1 VAAGVRREG
10 GDFVNETSR
19 RFDPVCQPLDRFPL
33 LIEASA
39 GTGKTW
45 SLTALATRLV
55 VEGRVASIDRLLLVT
70 FTVAATH
77 ELRER
82 LRTRLQDTR
91 NALMGCKVDD
101 DFVQRLVE
109 RCDDRALAR
118 DRVLRALRD
127 FDEARVSTIHGFC
140 ARVLQ
145 DSAFEAGLVFETD
158 ETQDSDF
165 LRQVAVADAWRAQVQ
180 AGPPWR
186 AAWLAEKSY
195 PPRKEGRGRDLYA
208 DLETRLQYD
217 GAEFLPA
224 VESSVDDADRE
235 VRGILAGLLDDPG
248 FLESLREAVDTVE
261 QGLAG
266 RHRARFEEFRRIVDE
281 GALADDETTW
291 SVLMGLLPGRIEKTV
306 GTKPLKNEVWK
317 AVVDRLEPLESS
329 LERGFEVL
337 RRALLESAARRFA
350 AAKQAAN
357 LRDFDDMIGEVHDRL
372 IDPDT
377 RRALRNRIRGS
388 IDAALVD
395 EFQDTDIRQWTIF
408 ETLFTDAPL
417 ILVGDPKQ
425 AIYGFRGADVFAYL
439 RARDAARATTS
450 LPGNHRSHPDLVET
464 VNALFTADG
473 AFALDDLQSGRVQ
486 AEKSAEALSI
496 GDGRPAVEWI
506 RIDADGAREF
516 GGTKKDDY
524 RRASCARVVEHTQ
537 RLLRSRVPID
547 GERVHPGHVAVL
559 TRSHAQSREMQD
571 TFREAG
577 IDAIVRGSGDVR
589 ATDVVA
595 EAGAVLEAV
604 LDPTDTRRVRTAL
617 ATRLWGAP
625 LSRLTGLEHDERA
638 MADVVVELEA
648 LRERWRRRGAFDVL
662 SSIVAEREVEVRW
675 LSERDGERDVTD
687 LRHAME
693 WIHGLETERGLRPE
707 GTVAA
712 LWSERDGDE
721 NDVTRLR
728 LERDERAVKIVTA
741 HASKGLQYPVVF
753 VPFAWEDRPARA
765 PWVHHDPD
773 DRTRVTVDWRTVDAD
788 DACRERAVVEGLS
801 EELRLL
807 YVAMTRAERRCVV
820 VDTDFTPRSVEKAER
835 RFSPLHWL
843 LHRPARAEGEST
855 TGWVARALDVLKAEP
870 GSGSRH
876 EELRRL
882 NSCEAVRAEAEPT
895 TADADDVGEL
905 RARVL
910 PADVRGRLVPWY
922 VSSFTRLTRDV
933 DPSVPPEVAL
943 AEHDDPAVETTAA
956 VSASVPEG
964 IFAFARGP
972 RAGDCLH
979 EILEHSDFGADP
991 ADPDHRDRVR
1001 RILENHDMLRPAAH
1015 AADIDPLR
1023 EAVDLVARVGRERV
1037 PGEDFEL
1044 ARVDAAHRANE
1055 WNFRLPVDHLDLPRL
1070 ARALRDHAPRDIADG
1085 LVDEL
1090 MAQPGRQ
1097 EGGLFGGIVDLV
1109 FEHEGR
1115 WFLIDWK
1122 SNHLGDDVDD
1132 YHPDAVHRAMIE
1144 HAYHLQLLLYQVAL
1158 HRHLSVRL
1166 RDYDYDR
1173 HCAGGAYVFL
1183 RGLCGRPDRGWVRW
1197 RPDRALV
1204 GAVDACFAVAAVEG
1218 GAR

>member
-1 VAAGVRREG
+1 MS
-10 GDFVNETSR
+10 ETSR
-19 RFDPVCQPLDRFPL
+19 GFDPVDQSLDRFPL

-91 NALMGCKVDD
+91 KALEGCKVED
-101 DFVQRLVE
+101 DFVRSLVA
-109 RCDDRALAR
+109 RCDDRARAR

-140 ARVLQ
+140 GRVLQ

-165 LRQVAVADAWRAQVQ
+165 LRQVAVADAWRALVQ

-186 AAWLAEKSY
+186 AAWLAEQGYGS
-195 PPRKEGRGRDLYA
+195 RREGRDSDLYA
-208 DLETRLQYD
+208 DLKTWLQYD
-217 GAEFLPA
+217 GAEFLPV
-224 VESSVDDADRE
+224 VEGSLEDADRE
-235 VRGILAGLLDDPG
+235 VRGILAGLLDDQG
-248 FLESLREAVDTVE
+248 FVESLGAAVDTVD
-261 QGLAG
+261 AG
-266 RHRARFEEFRRIVDE
+266 RAGRGRARFEEFRRIVHE

-291 SVLMGLLPGRIEKTV
+291 SALMGLLPGAIEKTIRK
-306 GTKPLKNEVWK
+306 KPLKNEEWN
-317 AVVDRLEPLESS
+317 VVLDRLAPLESA
-329 LERGFEVL
+329 LERGFDVL
-337 RRALLESAARRFA
+337 RQALLESAARRFA

-357 LRDFDDMIGEVHDRL
+357 LRDFDDMIGQVHDRL
-372 IDPDT
+372 VDPDT
-377 RRALRNRIRGS
+377 RDALRSRIRGS

-395 EFQDTDIRQWTIF
+395 EFQDTDTRQWTIF
-408 ETLFTDAPL
+408 ETLFADAPL

-450 LPGNHRSHPDLVET
+450 LPGNHRSHPDVVET

-473 AFALDDLQSGRVQ
+473 AFALDDLRSDPVEPQKD
-486 AEKSAEALSI
+486 AEERSI
-496 GDGRPAVEWI
+496 GDGGPAFEWI
-506 RIDADGAREF
+506 RIDGSRAQEH
-516 GGTKKDDY
+516 GGKTKAHYQQAACAEVVDHT
-524 RRASCARVVEHTQ
+524 RRF
-537 RLLRSRVPID
+537 LRSGVRID
-547 GERVHPGHVAVL
+547 GDEAHPGHVAVL
-559 TRSHAQSREMQD
+559 TRTHTQSRLVQEA
-571 TFREAG
+571 FREAS

-589 ATDVVA
+589 TTDVVA
-595 EAGAVLEAV
+595 EMGAVLEAI
-604 LDPTDTRRVRTAL
+604 LDPTDTRHVRTAL

-625 LSRLTGLEHDERA
+625 LSRLTALEHDERA
-638 MADVVVELEA
+638 MADTVASLEA
-648 LRERWRRRGAFDVL
+648 LRDRWHRRGVFDAL
-662 SSIVAEREVEVRW
+662 AAIVADRGVEVRW
-675 LSERDGERDVTD
+675 LSERGGERDVTD

-693 WIHGLETERGLRPE
+693 WIHGVETERGLRPE

-712 LWSERDGDE
+712 LWAEREDDE
-721 NDVTRLR
+721 KELTRLR

-741 HASKGLQYPVVF
+741 HASKGLQYPLVF
-753 VPFAWEDRPARA
+753 VPFAWEDRKAGA
-765 PWVHHDPD
+765 PWVRHDPH
-773 DRTRVTVDWRTVDAD
+773 DRTRVTVDWRTADAD
-788 DACRERAVVEGLS
+788 EEVRRRAVVESVS

-820 VDTDFTPRSVEKAER
+820 VDTDRAPGKKKDERS
-835 RFSPLHWL
+835 FSPLHWL

-855 TGWVARALDVLKAEP
+855 SGWVARALDEMEP
-870 GSGSRH
+870 GPAWESRVD
-876 EELRRL
+876 ELRRL
-882 NSCEAVRAEAEPT
+882 NTSGHVRADPDGSNGEGP
-895 TADADDVGEL
+895 DDGEL
-905 RARVL
+905 RARAL
-910 PADVRGRLVPWY
+910 PDEVRGRLVPWY
-922 VSSFTRLTRDV
+922 VSSFTRITRDV
-933 DPSVPPEVAL
+933 DPRVPAEVAL
-943 AEHDDPAVETTAA
+943 AEHDDPAVEATAA

-979 EILEHSDFGADP
+979 EILEHSDFDADP
-991 ADPDHRDRVR
+991 ADPEHRERVR
-1001 RILENHDMLRPAAH
+1001 RILENHDMLRPGAH
-1015 AADIDPLR
+1015 TADIDPVR
-1023 EAVDLVARVGRERV
+1023 EAVELVARVGREHV
-1037 PGEDFEL
+1037 PDEDFEL
-1044 ARVDAAHRANE
+1044 ARIDAAHRANE
-1055 WNFRLPVDHLDLPRL
+1055 WNFRLPVEGLDLRRL
-1070 ARALRDHAPRDIADG
+1070 AAALRDHAPRDVADG

-1109 FEHEGR
+1109 FEHDGR

-1158 HRHLSVRL
+1158 HRHLRVRL
-1166 RDYDYDR
+1166 PDYDYDR

-1197 RPDRALV
+1197 RPERALV
-1204 GAVDACFAVAAVEG
+1204 DAVDGCFAVAAVEG